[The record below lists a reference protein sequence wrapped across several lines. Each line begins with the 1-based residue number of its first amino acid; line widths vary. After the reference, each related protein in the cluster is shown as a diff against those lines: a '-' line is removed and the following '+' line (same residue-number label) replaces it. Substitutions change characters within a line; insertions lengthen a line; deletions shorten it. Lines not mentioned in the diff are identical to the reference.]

1 MGTAVQGQA
10 PLGPSLRELVSR
22 GPHGVGDA
30 DLVLATGITALDISD
45 NPNITTVAPFARTL
59 RKLTAR
65 GSHCRIWDRNLA
77 LATRL
82 EHLESAGHH
91 ESRAVLLDAA
101 PRRGLPRGLR

>member
-1 MGTAVQGQA
+1 MRTAVQGQA

-59 RKLTAR
+59 RKLMAR
-65 GSHCRIWDRNLA
+65 GSHCRIRDRNLVRKIVRKGSHFF
-77 LATRL
+77 LFF
-82 EHLESAGHH
+82 AGYFYIYYD
-91 ESRAVLLDAA
+91 SLLY
-101 PRRGLPRGLR
+101 